1 MDFLVDWKAASS
13 LPPSISDSLPIPNS
27 TLRCTDRYS
36 VSGKWLAQDSANARI
51 QTLRFVFQRT
61 RHQTTAFST
70 SEGAQVFFSCFT
82 KNIETLGIN
91 LMSEVCFSSNRKWV
105 LDGKRFRLT
114 VTMREYVS
122 VLSSPPSVLNHRLYK
137 YWFFRLQWFSSF
149 LVFLLWG
156 STVPFKWK
164 TV

>member
-1 MDFLVDWKAASS
+1 MDFSS
-13 LPPSISDSLPIPNS
+13 RLKSPLFSSPSISDSLPIPNS

-36 VSGKWLAQDSANARI
+36 VSGKWLAQNSAKARI

-61 RHQTTAFST
+61 RHQITAFST

-105 LDGKRFRLT
+105 LDGKRFRVR

-122 VLSSPPSVLNHRLYK
+122 VISSPPSVLNH
-137 YWFFRLQWFSSF
+137 
-149 LVFLLWG
+149 
-156 STVPFKWK
+156 
-164 TV
+164 